1 MILKGLPLA
10 YSKDLQDDKKITFNS
25 YDEVF
30 LSIKVMTEIMNN
42 VEFNKKEMLNSV
54 NNSYA
59 TATDLAD
66 WLVKKL
72 NYTFRDA
79 HNTTGKIVRYA
90 SKKRKLLD
98 KLSVNELQKFEKNIT
113 KDVFKVLSPINSM
126 KTKSS
131 FGGTSPENVKKSI
144 QYAIKKY
151 L

>member
-1 MILKGLPLA
+1 MQWKQNLTSTSWIKLHANP
-10 YSKDLQDDKKITFNS
+10 Q
-25 YDEVF
+25 
-30 LSIKVMTEIMNN
+30 LS
-42 VEFNKKEMLNSV
+42 
-54 NNSYA
+54 
-59 TATDLAD
+59 
-66 WLVKKL
+66 
-72 NYTFRDA
+72 

-151 L
+151 LWKI